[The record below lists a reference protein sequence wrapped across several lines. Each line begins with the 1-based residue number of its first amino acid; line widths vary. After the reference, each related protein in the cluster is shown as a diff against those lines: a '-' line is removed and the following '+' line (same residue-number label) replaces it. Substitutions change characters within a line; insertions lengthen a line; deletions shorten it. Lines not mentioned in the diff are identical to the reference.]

1 MRQLNQIA
9 NLRSWCWSWS
19 YPIWAIH
26 RFPKFSDGWEP
37 LYHTFFAN
45 SCAICRDTRPISI
58 SIAFARFFFFIHF
71 HFYSPEQNPNP
82 SPSAVVVINGRVLLI
97 ELPTNSVFM
106 RLRRVHFAGLG
117 IAVAVG
123 FPFLSIPFHSFCSV
137 LFRRLFGIGCG
148 FRFGFGFGF
157 GGVTQQGSQQIE
169 MLPPGRQEIVFNLP
183 LRLFSGT

>member
-1 MRQLNQIA
+1 MLKLKLSYLGDPSIPKVLGWLGTPIPYFLCQFVCYLSRHA
-9 NLRSWCWSWS
+9 THFYFHCFRS
-19 YPIWAIH
+19 
-26 RFPKFSDGWEP
+26 
-37 LYHTFFAN
+37 
-45 SCAICRDTRPISI
+45 
-58 SIAFARFFFFIHF
+58 FFFFIHF